1 MMKKIMEKNQKLNN
15 EETEKKKQQKINLSE
30 DL

>member
-1 MMKKIMEKNQKLNN
+1 MKKILEKNQKLNN